1 MHEPCFV
8 GLLMI
13 SLVVVIPGFDSEN
26 DKELHMEVDCDYFF
40 VWLTGLASSHAPVCG
55 AEANRTEV

>member
-26 DKELHMEVDCDYFF
+26 DKELRVEVDCDYFF
-40 VWLTGLASSHAPVCG
+40 VWLTGRDSVLLSGVH
-55 AEANRTEV
+55 

>member
-1 MHEPCFV
+1 MY
-8 GLLMI
+8 